1 MKRPELIKKK
11 TKLYKEIEELSILR
25 WKEDRNY
32 KISNELEKK
41 KKEYKFYNNLIKE
54 MKK

>member
-1 MKRPELIKKK
+1 MNRPELIKKK
-11 TKLYKEIEELSILR
+11 TKLYKEIEELNVLR
-25 WKEDRNY
+25 WKEDRNH
-32 KISNELEKK
+32 KISKELENK